1 MYGKTDILMCLQMAD
16 NLIYAFRSTISWTGT
31 MKLKYEMQALMAP
44 YKEVHKVKKNNAKQ
58 MTTSA
63 TSN

>member
-1 MYGKTDILMCLQMAD
+1 
-16 NLIYAFRSTISWTGT
+16 